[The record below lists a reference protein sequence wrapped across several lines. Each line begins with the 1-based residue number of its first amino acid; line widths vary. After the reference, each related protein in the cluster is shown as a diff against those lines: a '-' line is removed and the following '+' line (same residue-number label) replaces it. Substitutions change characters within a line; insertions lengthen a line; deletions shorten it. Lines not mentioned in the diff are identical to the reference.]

1 MKKIYG
7 IEITLRSALHINA
20 GVDQSGVRVTVK
32 ADGRPYIPATLFK
45 GLVRAEFS
53 ALLEA
58 LGEDSAGISERFF
71 GGEGFCRSHTI
82 FSDLLTEQESTVELR
97 TNIST
102 DRYTRK
108 VYDGALV
115 KTEVQPQCDRNGA
128 AVVFSGDM
136 TVYYTDDDMLRYEPV
151 LRKAVEQICS
161 IGTGKS
167 RGLGFVRTSLA
178 EKQEEAADGAASGG
192 RKYVEFTLE
201 SDVMTGGVRNSHD
214 LNFMTSE
221 NVISGQVLRAA
232 FANEILLGCPY
243 ADEEVDGR
251 VNFVT
256 YRGKEACGGCKNS
269 EACRRF
275 SDMSFSALMIE
286 NSLPVPFT
294 LRICK
299 TCGDKH
305 PLMDTIAGSGM
316 LKCPVCKSAV
326 NTVTPATG
334 RMENAKG
341 FADRSASRVF
351 KPKRSTSMH
360 TAIDPYTGTVENGS
374 LFSINALRR
383 GQVYSGIIDDCG
395 SGMLREGAVLYVG
408 KYSSNGFG
416 RLRITKI
423 SEPEQRD
430 ITGAIDEFNR
440 RFGEQLSCKYGSG
453 KRFAAVLL
461 TSDAKLDISSS
472 GGILSTEDYRS
483 AWERALFSGSE
494 IRLEQIYAQTFTWSG
509 YDTSVRTD
517 STEERRKPTELIT
530 EKGTSLLVS
539 FAAGAESALVRLEQ
553 EGVGADRN
561 IGYGQVMVCSRLH
574 SLGIKT
580 EENR

>member
-7 IEITLRSALHINA
+7 IEITLLSALHINA

-53 ALLEA
+53 ALLEG
-58 LGEDSAGISERFF
+58 LGEDSDRISTQFF
-71 GGEGFCRSHTI
+71 GGGGFCRSHTI
-82 FSDLLTEQESTVELR
+82 FSDLTTAQESNTELR

-102 DRYTRK
+102 DRFTRK
-108 VYDGALV
+108 VYEGALV
-115 KTEVQPQCDRNGA
+115 NTEVQPQCDKNGE
-128 AVVFSGDM
+128 AVVFSGEM
-136 TVYYTDDDMLRYEPV
+136 TVYYTDEEMLRYEPV
-151 LRKAVEQICS
+151 LKRAVEQICS
-161 IGTGKS
+161 IGSGKS
-167 RGLGFVRTSLA
+167 RGLGYVRISLS
-178 EKQEEAADGAASGG
+178 EKREAVADTAAVSG
-192 RKYVEFTLE
+192 RKYVEFLLE

-243 ADEEVDGR
+243 ANEKVDGKA
-251 VNFVT
+251 NFVT
-256 YRGKEACGGCKNS
+256 YRNKEACAGCSNS
-269 EACRRF
+269 EACKRF

-316 LKCPVCKSAV
+316 LKCPECINAAG
-326 NTVTPATG
+326 TITAATG

-341 FADRSASRVF
+341 FTDRSGKAVF
-351 KPKRSTSMH
+351 KPERSTSMH
-360 TAIDPYTGTVENGS
+360 TAIDPYTGTVDNGS

-383 GQVYSGIIDDCG
+383 GQMYSGIIDDCG
-395 SGMLREGAVLYVG
+395 SGMIREGMVVYVG

-430 ITGAIDEFNR
+430 IIGAIDEFDQ
-440 RFGEQLSCKYGSG
+440 RFGEQLSARYGSG
-453 KRFAAVLL
+453 KRFAAILL

-472 GGILSTEDYRS
+472 GGIMSTEDYRA

-509 YDTSVRTD
+509 YDTSVTTD
-517 STEERRKPTELIT
+517 SEEERRKPTELIT

-539 FAAGAESALVRLEQ
+539 FPAGAESALVRLEH

-574 SLGIKT
+574 SLGIRT
-580 EENR
+580 EENK